1 MFLLRKPKTTVVD
14 CHEAVTISSEHRIFS
29 CFTVVEHFDTL
40 RIPILYKLMVSIKL
54 KLISFVVVVT
64 LIHCSGVVSIF
75 SVLIPYAL
83 YKNTWWIFLILHCI
97 NILKKVLVEVFVP
110 LMMIT
115 LLIINDNAKSLR
127 MCGFVN
133 KRFKCRK

>member
-1 MFLLRKPKTTVVD
+1 MTRFKWFSQQFTIGLQYHNSGVIHSISSSDFIYILHANMFLRKPKTAVVD

-29 CFTVVEHFDTL
+29 CITVVEHFDTL

-83 YKNTWWIFLILHCI
+83 YKNTRWIFL
-97 NILKKVLVEVFVP
+97 V
-110 LMMIT
+110 
-115 LLIINDNAKSLR
+115 
-127 MCGFVN
+127 
-133 KRFKCRK
+133 